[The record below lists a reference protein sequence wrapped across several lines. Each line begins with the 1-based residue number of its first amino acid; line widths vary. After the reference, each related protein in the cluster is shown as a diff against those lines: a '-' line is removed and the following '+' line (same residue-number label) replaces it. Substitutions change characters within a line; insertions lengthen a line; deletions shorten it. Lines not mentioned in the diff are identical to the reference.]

1 MLTYIKLAWR
11 NIWRN
16 KRRTLITVSAIIFA
30 VLAAVFMQSMNRG
43 SHEMILDNMVRFS
56 TGYVQLQDYRYDD
69 ESSLDN
75 SFYYDG
81 SVREKVLDADP
92 NIDMILP
99 RIETFMLAANDAAT
113 RGSILLGI
121 DPEKEHRFNELKN
134 RLVEGRFFEKDESS
148 AMLAKGLAERLQL
161 SVGDTLVLMG
171 RGRFGMTAS
180 GLYEIVGLVEFPLR
194 DLDNQVV
201 LIPLPEAQYL
211 LSADDYITSLLIAPH
226 HERHTESV
234 ARTLNETFADDELVA
249 YTWAELLPELLEL
262 FEFDL
267 AVPRLL
273 TVVLYIVIG
282 FGFFGTIL
290 TMTMERLREFGVL
303 LSVGMKRGKLALVVF
318 LETLFI
324 SLIGVMSGVAI
335 SWLIIYYFHLNPVEL
350 TGDAAQAVIDM
361 GWDPV
366 LPMSF
371 AADQFYTQ
379 GFFVFAVAMIVFLF
393 PLIKIVSLN
402 ILEAARS

>member
-16 KRRTLITVSAIIFA
+16 KRRTLITASAIVFA

-75 SFYYDG
+75 SFFFDG
-81 SVREKVLDADP
+81 SVKDRVMEADP
-92 NIDMILP
+92 NIDMVLP

-121 DPEKEHRFNELKN
+121 DPEKEHRFNELRN
-134 RLVEGRFFEKDESS
+134 RLTEGRFFEKDESS
-148 AMLAKGLAERLQL
+148 VMLAKGLAERLQL

-194 DLDNQVV
+194 DLNNQVV
-201 LIPLPEAQYL
+201 LIPLPEAQFL
-211 LSADDYITSLLIAPH
+211 LSADDYITSLLIAPG
-226 HERHTESV
+226 HERHTESI

-267 AVPRLL
+267 AVPKLL

-324 SLIGVMSGVAI
+324 SLIGVLSGVVI
-335 SWLIIYYFHLNPVEL
+335 SWLIIFYFHRNPVEL

-393 PLIKIVSLN
+393 PLVKIVTLN

>member
-1 MLTYIKLAWR
+1 MLTYFKLAWR

-16 KRRTLITVSAIIFA
+16 RRRTFITVSAIIFA
-30 VLAAVFMQSMNRG
+30 VIVAVFMQSMNRG

-56 TGYVQLQDYRYDD
+56 TGYVQLQDYRYED

-75 SFYYDG
+75 SFYYDD
-81 SVREKVLDADP
+81 SVRERVLEADQ

-134 RLVEGRFFEKDESS
+134 RLTDGRFFDKDDS
-148 AMLAKGLAERLQL
+148 AVMLGAGLAERLHL
-161 SVGDTLVLMG
+161 TVGDTLVLMG
-171 RGRFGMTAS
+171 RGRFGMSAS
-180 GLYEIVGLVEFPLR
+180 GLYEIVGLLEFPLR
-194 DLDNQVV
+194 DLNNQVV
-201 LIPLPEAQYL
+201 LMPLPEAQFL
-211 LSADDYITSLLIAPH
+211 LSADGHITSLLIAPH
-226 HERHTESV
+226 QERHTGSV
-234 ARTLNETFADDELVA
+234 ARSLNEKFADDELAA
-249 YTWAELLPELLEL
+249 YTWDELLPELLEL

-267 AVPRLL
+267 AVPNLL

-324 SLIGVMSGVAI
+324 SVIGVLTGVVV
-335 SWLIIYYFHLNPVEL
+335 SWLIIYYFHRNPIEL

-379 GFFVFAVAMIVFLF
+379 GFFVFTVAMIVFLF
-393 PLIKIVSLN
+393 PLVKIVTLN

>member
-1 MLTYIKLAWR
+1 MLTYFKLAWR

-16 KRRTLITVSAIIFA
+16 RRRTLITVSAIVFA
-30 VLAAVFMQSMNRG
+30 VIAAVFMQSMNRG
-43 SHEMILDNMVRFS
+43 SHEMMLDNMVRFS

-75 SFYYDG
+75 SFYYDS
-81 SVREKVLDADP
+81 SVRDRVLNADP

-99 RIETFMLAANDAAT
+99 RIETFMLAANGAAT

-121 DPEKEHRFNELKN
+121 DPEKEHRFNELEN
-134 RLVEGRFFEKDESS
+134 RLSKGRFIERDD
-148 AMLAKGLAERLQL
+148 AAVMLGEGLAERLQL
-161 SVGDTLVLMG
+161 TVGDTLVLIG
-171 RGRFGMTAS
+171 RGRFGMSAS
-180 GLYEIVGLVEFPLR
+180 GLYEIAGIVEFPIR
-194 DLDNQVV
+194 DLNNQVV
-201 LIPLPEAQYL
+201 LLPLPEAQYL
-211 LSADDYITSLLIAPH
+211 LSADDYITSLLIAP
-226 HERHTESV
+226 RSDRQTGPV
-234 ARTLNETFADDELVA
+234 AQSLNEAFADEELVA

-290 TMTMERLREFGVL
+290 TMTLERLREFGVL

-324 SLIGVMSGVAI
+324 SIIGVLTGVVA
-335 SWLIIYYFHLNPVEL
+335 SWLIIYYFHRNPVEL
-350 TGDAAQAVIDM
+350 TGDAAQAVVDM
-361 GWDPV
+361 GWDPI

-379 GFFVFAVAMIVFLF
+379 GFFVFAIAMIVFLF
-393 PLIKIVSLN
+393 PLLKIVKLN